1 MMTRSA
7 TTWLP
12 ALPRRGFA
20 ERPIFTMAM
29 AAGLALASVHPC
41 GVAAPLTTNLSLW
54 LDGSDA
60 STLHTGTSSASP
72 TVTTNGDLI
81 RLWENKAPTGAQY
94 NLLNSGTVTP
104 PTHVASGRNGRST
117 VGFDGGD
124 FIGTG
129 TSSFQWAPGFEVFA
143 VVSATNWSAGA
154 TNDYRYIMSSNGVAP
169 ASGVGLAVAYKTAL
183 WWQNGFLG
191 FTNGYGS
198 GASPPANSP
207 NLNAV
212 INTGTAPQLNNNQW
226 VVTDWAMGPSISQ
239 LALNGQAMTARVATT
254 GSNTSDTGVWLG
266 SQGQGTTQFWA
277 GQMAEILVYSQPLTQ
292 PERDAVNLYL
302 GEKWGIVVVPEP
314 GSLALSAVGCMAL
327 VAAGRRWARRR
338 RSDTLI
344 NVECRILDDE
354 PFGVGTKRP
363 SPECDGE

>member
-1 MMTRSA
+1 MMRRSA
-7 TTWLP
+7 ITRLS

-20 ERPIFTMAM
+20 VRPILTVAM
-29 AAGLALASVHPC
+29 AAGLTLAAVHPC
-41 GVAAPLTTNLSLW
+41 GVAAPLQTNLSLW

-60 STLHTGTSSASP
+60 STMHTGTSSASP
-72 TVTTNGDLI
+72 SVTTSGDLI

-94 NLLNSGTVTP
+94 NVFNSGTASVP
-104 PTHVASGRNGRST
+104 SYVASGRNGRST

-124 FIGTG
+124 FIGN
-129 TSSFQWAPGFEVFA
+129 SSLPWGAGFEVFA

-154 TNDYRYIMSSNGVAP
+154 PQNYRYLIGSGGVSP
-169 ASGVGLAVAYKTAL
+169 TSGVGLTVSYQTL
-183 WWQNGFLG
+183 FWWQPGFLG

-212 INTGTAPQLNNNQW
+212 INTGTAPQLDNNQW

-254 GSNTSDTGVWLG
+254 GSNTADTGVWLG
-266 SQGQGTTQFWA
+266 AQNTGSQQQFWN

-302 GEKWGIVVVPEP
+302 GDKWGIVVVPEP

-338 RSDTLI
+338 RSDTFI
-344 NVECRILDDE
+344 NVECRVLDE
-354 PFGVGTKRP
+354 PSGVGTKRP
-363 SPECDGE
+363 SPECDGA